1 MACGSIT
8 LSSSLNGLLGVSTSI
23 DWGVIHCTATE
34 RTTQAEIHRDLNS
47 FASQVEACRVITFG
61 LGMVNVV
68 LDVKAVEGKMVVW
81 QEGDETEE

>member
-1 MACGSIT
+1 M
-8 LSSSLNGLLGVSTSI
+8 
-23 DWGVIHCTATE
+23 
-34 RTTQAEIHRDLNS
+34 
-47 FASQVEACRVITFG
+47 EACRVITVG

>member
-34 RTTQAEIHRDLNS
+34 QTTQAEIHRDLNS
-47 FASQVEACRVITFG
+47 SASQVEACSVG

-68 LDVKAVEGKMVVW
+68 LDIKAVEGEMVVW